1 MRNWTLPT
9 YKPKVTEV
17 EFNVK
22 NIPRQI
28 TQGIVIKADN
38 EDYNKKSI
46 AHAYIHLNGEIKL
59 CLDDKMISENDNYLV
74 IKVLV
79 VNRRDNKTEGLKQ
92 IISGSDYLKA
102 PQLDAI
108 AWLCR
113 KWCVE
118 YYTDNII
125 NEAGIMFPMDL
136 LTKYVRNEG
145 FTKYQE

>member
-1 MRNWTLPT
+1 MRDWTLPT

-17 EFNVK
+17 EFNIN

-28 TQGIVIKADN
+28 TQGIIIKADN

-46 AHAYIHLNGEIKL
+46 AHAYVHLNGEIKL
-59 CLDDKMISENDNYLV
+59 CLNDKMISEDDNYLV

-79 VNRRDNKTEGLKQ
+79 INRRDNRTEGLN
-92 IISGSDYLKA
+92 
-102 PQLDAI
+102 AI

-113 KWCVE
+113 KWCTE

-125 NEAGIMFPMDL
+125 NQAGEMFPMDL
-136 LTKYVRNEG
+136 LYKYIRNEG